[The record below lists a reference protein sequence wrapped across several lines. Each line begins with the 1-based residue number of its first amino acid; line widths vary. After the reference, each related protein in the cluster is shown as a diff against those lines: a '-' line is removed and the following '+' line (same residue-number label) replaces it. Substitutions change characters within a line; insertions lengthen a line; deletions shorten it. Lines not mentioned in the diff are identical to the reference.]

1 MAFIKLGDTVINTS
15 HIVGVELDYVSI
27 TGRCGVIVSV
37 VSEGGLF
44 GRKTKKFWFDG
55 EAAKRLRDYFSNPNH
70 VIELVPSSSPRSQ
83 ARDRISGQTWRSP
96 PHKDFEEPA
105 KTFEPPEG
113 FDNRWSDDPP
123 PPTIRRRP
131 WGPQSP
137 NPLSA
142 TALPDSFD
150 PPIP

>member
-15 HIVGVELDYVSI
+15 HIVGVELDHVSI

-55 EAAKRLRDYFSNPNH
+55 EAAKRLRDYFSDPNH
-70 VIELVPSSSPRSQ
+70 VIELVPSSSRRSQ
-83 ARDRISGQTWRSP
+83 ARDKISGRTWQLP
-96 PHKDFEEPA
+96 PQKDFEAPE
-105 KTFEPPEG
+105 TFEPPDT
-113 FDNRWSDDPP
+113 FDDKRPDDPS

-131 WGPQSP
+131 WRPRSP

-150 PPIP
+150 PPMP